1 MIETPTTAPTLNL
14 RGERVALG
22 PLRRD
27 LLPAYERWL
36 NDLSAAPM
44 LGNVT
49 PQTAEAVGAWYERQL
64 ASADITFVIYASDTW
79 RPLGTTSLY
88 DIHHGYRRAS
98 FAIMIGEAEARGRG
112 YGTEVTRLILEYAF
126 TVLELHNVMLT
137 VNAYNVAGIRA
148 YTRAG
153 FREFGR
159 RRECRPHHG
168 TAHDVVYM
176 DCLASEFLAAT
187 PPTATPPTT
196 Q

>member
-1 MIETPTTAPTLNL
+1 MTEIPRDAPTINL

-27 LLPAYERWL
+27 LLPIFERWR
-36 NDLSAAPM
+36 NDFGTAPM
-44 LGNVT
+44 LGNAT
-49 PQTAEAVGAWYERQL
+49 PEPAETIGAWYERQL
-64 ASADITFVIYASDTW
+64 ASAEITFVIYELATW
-79 RPLGTTSLY
+79 RPLGTAILY
-88 DIHHGYRRAS
+88 DVHAGYRRAS
-98 FAIMIGEAEARGRG
+98 FGITIGEAAARGRG
-112 YGTEVTRLILEYAF
+112 YGTEVTRLILDYAF

-168 TAHDVVYM
+168 TAYDVVYM
-176 DCLASEFLAAT
+176 DCLATDFHAGAT
-187 PPTATPPTT
+187 PTA
-196 Q
+196 